1 MDTQM
6 AINENKRKEIL
17 KGEFADKQKPFCED
31 NK

>member
-1 MDTQM
+1 M

-17 KGEFADKQKPFCED
+17 IKGEFADKQKPFCED